1 MCKPQP
7 GKRDG
12 VKWGICHNGGNMVY
26 LEPRKIKRA
35 SGSGYIYK
43 PISSCGMHEKG
54 EYTGVCPVCGKTMWI
69 CKSIRME
76 MGANTG
82 SGICPG
88 CKKLL
93 HMTFNE
99 ERKEMK
105 LERFKDY

>member
-43 PISSCGMHEKG
+43 PISSCGMYEKG
-54 EYTGVCPVCGKTMWI
+54 E
-69 CKSIRME
+69 
-76 MGANTG
+76 
-82 SGICPG
+82 
-88 CKKLL
+88 
-93 HMTFNE
+93 
-99 ERKEMK
+99 
-105 LERFKDY
+105 